1 MKQTL
6 ILSTLAFLASCVT
19 ASPTPTVQ
27 DDAVVDPRSIEKRAA
42 ITDAAD
48 VGYATQNGGYGNA
61 LAVVLLSEY
70 SETDIMFPEPLE
82 AVEAPPPLCLLWP
95 SSQLPLVPAARPS
108 LWSAEPSRDPP
119 RSRSPLTSPLSASPV
134 PVRIKPSSRENS
146 FFNVTD
152 QNRIIA
158 LTGVGLTINGQS
170 NVIVRNLKISKVLAD
185 NGDAITIQ
193 ASKNVWVDHVDL
205 SSDLDHDKDY
215 YDGLV
220 DVTHASEWV
229 TISNSY
235 IHDHVSTCKLSHR
248 NKNTTFCQQCREK
261 IQDANELFICI
272 VQGLPGWP
280 LRLQR

>member
-6 ILSTLAFLASCVT
+6 ILSTLAFLASCVS

-27 DDAVVDPRSIEKRAA
+27 DDAIVDPRSIEKRAA

-48 VGYATQNGGYGNA
+48 VGYATQNGGYVHFFAINGA
-61 LAVVLLSEY
+61 TSGRSLTCSF
-70 SETDIMFPEPLE
+70 FPEPLE
-82 AVEAPPPLCLLWP
+82 AAVAPPLLCPHWP
-95 SSQLPLVPAARPS
+95 SSRPLSDLAARLS
-108 LWSAEPSRDPP
+108 SSSAEPSQDPP
-119 RSRSPLTSPLSASPV
+119 RSRSPRTSPSLESLVA
-134 PVRIKPSSRENS
+134 VRGDPAYWRGN
-146 FFNVTD
+146 FVGTTNCRMTA
-152 QNRIIA
+152 A
-158 LTGVGLTINGQS
+158 LTGIGLTINKQS

-193 ASKNVWVDHVDL
+193 ASNNVWVDHVDL

-235 IHDHVSTCKLSHR
+235 IHDHVSTRIPCTWDDGNAHGMKL
-248 NKNTTFCQQCREK
+248 
-261 IQDANELFICI
+261 
-272 VQGLPGWP
+272 
-280 LRLQR
+280 